1 MHEPNFSDYSLA
13 ELHDCLAHL
22 DTQKY
27 PERLQQLQ
35 NEINLRREQGE
46 ALSDPILNELF
57 AEDVPASIGIRA
69 LWCFIWRMV
78 VATIFCSLLIKGCV
92 WANSILHLLSPV
104 ALNTTLFILGTL
116 FMTIVGTVIMSQVLA
131 KRYRGYRIR
140 IVRIPNNPPST
151 ERTRP

>member
-35 NEINLRREQGE
+35 NEMNLRREQGE
-46 ALSDPILNELF
+46 ALSDPILNELL
-57 AEDVPASIGIRA
+57 AEDVPASLGIRA

-78 VATIFCSLLIKGCV
+78 VAAIFCSLLIKGCV
-92 WANSILHLLSPV
+92 WANSILHLLSPA

-116 FMTIVGTVIMSQVLA
+116 GMTIAGTVIMSQVLA

-140 IVRIPNNPPST
+140 IVRTPNNPPST